1 MIKIKFGI
9 PGFLYLRTDARTVHR
24 TVLRCLHR
32 LMGNSPAGYSSGGY
46 LQNGGTSNPERQLSG
61 HWPLQFLPD
70 NMIVYKLQ
78 KRFIPDTVQYH
89 AFLQPD
95 MLADKE
101 CDRPAL
107 FYCTSESIIIL
118 AAGDLYDIS
127 GIQVCKDCSMYFS
140 ALLILHFK
148 SRNSCVVRPFERHHL
163 PPVTCLV
170 IAGG

>member
-1 MIKIKFGI
+1 
-9 PGFLYLRTDARTVHR
+9 
-24 TVLRCLHR
+24 
-32 LMGNSPAGYSSGGY
+32 
-46 LQNGGTSNPERQLSG
+46 
-61 HWPLQFLPD
+61 
-70 NMIVYKLQ
+70 MIVYKLQ